1 MNTSFNE
8 TWVKSISRD
17 EFIAHCAENLKFVT
31 NAGEVYDSIVP
42 PQPTQEDAK
51 KVKKQV

>member
-8 TWVKSISRD
+8 AWVKSISRD

-42 PQPTQEDAK
+42 PVIADK
-51 KVKKQV
+51 KGKKTE